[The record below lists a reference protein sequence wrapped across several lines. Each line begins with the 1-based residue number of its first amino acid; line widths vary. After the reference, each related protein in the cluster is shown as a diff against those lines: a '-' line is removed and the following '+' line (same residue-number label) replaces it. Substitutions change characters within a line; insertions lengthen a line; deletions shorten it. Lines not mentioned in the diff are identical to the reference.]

1 MGRKAREGLYVYFY
15 VFTTTKVLLLLQ
27 DRVVRGERPVKKASK
42 VQPVHKVHA
51 VTLVDKARLVR
62 LVRVEL
68 LGPRDG

>member
-1 MGRKAREGLYVYFY
+1 MGRKAREGLYVYFC